1 MRYFKTTDADGQ
13 LIRLDNSG
21 VKVSGEEI
29 TKTEYD
35 MTRVAIKVF
44 INEEDAEKIKA
55 EDWWK

>member
-1 MRYFKTTDADGQ
+1 MKYFKTTDESSQ
-13 LIRLDNSG
+13 LIRLDNSD

-35 MTRVAIKVF
+35 MTRVGLKIF
-44 INEEDAEKIKA
+44 INEEDVERIKS